1 MIFCRGCGKE
11 LHESAVNCPHC
22 GASQSSAS
30 ADLGKKN
37 SKARK
42 PMWVKILIVI
52 FALLA
57 FVIAKSS
64 YQGYKREH
72 PGTGTATAQS
82 DEFAELAA
90 ATPAQLSPTGELAA
104 MFNLMSENTDLQR
117 KNKLKEIKGKII
129 EWTLPVYE
137 VRQAG
142 SGYAVQTEADQ
153 TVGAIVYITARN
165 EQDKAL
171 IESFKTG
178 SRISFK
184 GVIKDVSMRHLEIK
198 PAILFQPGSAKPVAI
213 EVQQTVPVAQ
223 PSQDIS
229 HNLGLYE
236 WKSGWG
242 QGVTEYS
249 AEDGNGNQLSIAC
262 SDNEAVSAIAKIG
275 GAWYSS
281 KDEKFDV
288 IVDGETYSNPFNT
301 DCRVCANNFEPFWM
315 ALRKANNIKV
325 SAAGKSAVIPTKNI
339 SKILPAFS
347 SKENSCRVAQ

>member
-1 MIFCRGCGKE
+1 MSMIFCRGCGKE
-11 LHESAVNCPHC
+11 IHESAVSCPHC
-22 GASQSSAS
+22 GAPQSSAS

-117 KNKLKEIKGKII
+117 ENKLKEIKGKII

-171 IESFKTG
+171 IESLKTG

-213 EVQQTVPVAQ
+213 EAQQPTQVSPSPTNIFALVGHPPESALDDPALKETFKKLLGNKLGEFRERLNVASAI
-223 PSQDIS
+223 SQE
-229 HNLGLYE
+229 GE
-236 WKSGWG
+236 WLVG
-242 QGVTEYS
+242 QGGMQHLFSIEEAAFAINSETGHIFAIMLTE
-249 AEDGNGNQLSIAC
+249 G
-262 SDNEAVSAIAKIG
+262 
-275 GAWYSS
+275 
-281 KDEKFDV
+281 
-288 IVDGETYSNPFNT
+288 
-301 DCRVCANNFEPFWM
+301 
-315 ALRKANNIKV
+315 
-325 SAAGKSAVIPTKNI
+325 KNI
-339 SKILPAFS
+339 TWFGTTDATFLPAPLRS
-347 SKENSCRVAQ
+347 WYKDHGGS